1 MRALTIQYV
10 SLFVVSITTLGA
22 ATPNQDSLT
31 DSLDGEAY
39 HRIKGE
45 RVFIDFTAEDSLVA
59 AAVLSFLNEQDVLP
73 GLSDSVPSGVR
84 AVLAHSLE
92 ALNEVAGSVIP
103 EWSGGVALPLLGTL
117 VVSTVEGSH
126 LLDPEGK
133 RILRHEWAH
142 LGLAEELDGLRAP
155 RWFDEGYAQWASG
168 GFRAMEA
175 WKLRLLLALG
185 RTPPMDSLTLRWP
198 SDRAEAEIA
207 YLLSASAVTHLLG
220 QSGGRGLQVFLD
232 RWRLDRA
239 FEPAF
244 RSVFGLTTSQF
255 EEDWKKHIKDRYG
268 WLFVLS
274 HSTIFWMALAL
285 ILLVVVQVRRSHNR
299 EKMARLRAREP
310 ASYPAYWTREIDE
323 GYRDED
329 AYESRSVQNR
339 QL

>member
-1 MRALTIQYV
+1 MRAFTVQCV
-10 SLFVVSITTLGA
+10 SLLIGSITTLGA
-22 ATPNQDSLT
+22 ATLNQTSLT

-45 RVFIDFTAEDSLVA
+45 RVFVDFTAEDSLVA
-59 AAVLSFLNEQDVLP
+59 AAVLSFLNGQDVLP
-73 GLSDSVPSGVR
+73 GLPDSVPSGVR

-92 ALNEVAGSVIP
+92 ALNEVSGLVIP
-103 EWSGGVALPLLGTL
+103 EWSGGVALPRLRTL
-117 VVSTVEGSH
+117 VIPSLEGSH

-175 WKLRLLLALG
+175 WKLRLLLAVG
-185 RTPPMDSLTLRWP
+185 RAPSMDSLSLRWP

-207 YLLSASAVTHLLG
+207 YLLSASAVTYLLG
-220 QSGGRGLQVFLD
+220 QSGDRGLQIFLD

-239 FEPAF
+239 FDPAF
-244 RSVFGLTTSQF
+244 RSVFGLTISQF

-285 ILLVVVQVRRSHNR
+285 ILLLIVQVRRSRNR
-299 EKMARLRAREP
+299 EKMARLRARELP
-310 ASYPAYWTREIDE
+310 DHPAYWT
-323 GYRDED
+323 
-329 AYESRSVQNR
+329 
-339 QL
+339 

>member
-1 MRALTIQYV
+1 MRAFTVQCV
-10 SLFVVSITTLGA
+10 SLLIGSITTLGA
-22 ATPNQDSLT
+22 ATLNQTSLT

-45 RVFIDFTAEDSLVA
+45 RVFVDFTAEDSLVA
-59 AAVLSFLNEQDVLP
+59 AAVLSFLNGQDVLP
-73 GLSDSVPSGVR
+73 GLPDSVPSGVR

-92 ALNEVAGSVIP
+92 ALNEVSGLVIP
-103 EWSGGVALPLLGTL
+103 EWSGGVALPRLRTL
-117 VVSTVEGSH
+117 VIPSLEGSH

-175 WKLRLLLALG
+175 WKLRLLLAVG
-185 RTPPMDSLTLRWP
+185 RAPSMDSLSLRWP

-207 YLLSASAVTHLLG
+207 YLLSASAVTYLLG
-220 QSGGRGLQVFLD
+220 QSGDRGLQIFLD

-244 RSVFGLTTSQF
+244 QSVFGLTISQF

-285 ILLVVVQVRRSHNR
+285 ILLLIVQVRRSRNR
-299 EKMARLRAREP
+299 EKMARLRARELP
-310 ASYPAYWTREIDE
+310 DHPAYWT
-323 GYRDED
+323 
-329 AYESRSVQNR
+329 
-339 QL
+339 